1 MKRAFLV
8 FALSAA
14 GCVTAPE
21 IPADIRVQT
30 RRVEVGGEV
39 FPVDFYYRTGAQ
51 RGPLAVV
58 VHGFLAD
65 KERMAHWGLILAR
78 EGFVAA
84 VPTNPTF
91 ANDDRNTA
99 GIVGLVRAG
108 NAGRWPVPVR
118 GDGRAVLVGFSRGG
132 YETLLAAAELGS
144 AVDAWVGLDPVDR
157 DGKGTAAVRKIRVP
171 GVALMADPA
180 PLNANGNARRM
191 LAGYAGPLEV
201 VRIPDSAHLDAES
214 PRRGGEFDS
223 FRTGVL
229 VFLNRVVPRD

>member
-1 MKRAFLV
+1 VNRTLLFLSV
-8 FALSAA
+8 LMA

-21 IPADIRVQT
+21 IPSEIRKET
-30 RRVEVGGEV
+30 HRVKAGGET
-39 FPVDFYYRTGAQ
+39 FPVDLYYQPGGQTR
-51 RGPLAVV
+51 PLAVV
-58 VHGFLAD
+58 VHGFLANKD
-65 KERMAHWGLILAR
+65 RMAHWGLILAR
-78 EGFVAA
+78 EGFVVA

-91 ANDDRNTA
+91 ANDERNVSA
-99 GIVGLVRAG
+99 IVGLVRAG
-108 NAGRWPVPVR
+108 NADRWPVPVC
-118 GDGRAVLVGFSRGG
+118 GDGRAVVVGFSRGG

-157 DGKGTAAVRKIRVP
+157 DGKGTAAVRKIRVS

-180 PLNANGNARRM
+180 PLNANGSARRM

-214 PRRGGEFDS
+214 PRRESKFDS